1 MLLVGLIKGPGGLD
15 PLILLLFALI
25 LDAVIGPWFSARRLA
40 WHPLNLFAEAVRWC
54 DRKMNRAHRTAAD
67 RAMRGAFMVLVL
79 VILTGGLGYGI
90 ALLARLVP
98 EGFLLELLAI
108 LFLIDQRAVY
118 EQVRRVSAALSS
130 ESIGAARERL
140 QALSGSDAAGMDTHA
155 IARTAIQ
162 ICARSFAFGVVAP
175 VFWYLL
181 FGLPGLM
188 VLRAVAVIDDVVGEP
203 SDKHRAFGF
212 VAARLD
218 EVLILIPAPL
228 AGLFLVI
235 ASLFVPTAK
244 PGRALKTMT
253 SKTAGARTLRWPV
266 GAMAGA
272 LDVALAGGTG
282 WIGAGTARARALD
295 IRRAL
300 FLFTVG
306 CLLNGVVVAALA
318 VARLV

>member
-1 MLLVGLIKGPGGLD
+1 MLLAGLIKGPGGLD

-25 LDAVIGPWFSARRLA
+25 LDALIGPWFSARRLA
-40 WHPLNLFAEAVRWC
+40 WHPLNLFAAVVRWC
-54 DRKMNRAHRTAAD
+54 DRKMNRAHRSAAD
-67 RAMRGAFMVLVL
+67 RAMRGAVMVLVL
-79 VILTGGLGYGI
+79 ASFAGALGYGI
-90 ALLARLVP
+90 AILARHVP

-108 LFLIDQRAVY
+108 LFLIDQRAVH
-118 EQVRRVSAALSS
+118 EQVRRVAAALST
-130 ESIGAARERL
+130 ESLGDARARL
-140 QALSGSDAAGMDTHA
+140 QTLSGSGAADMDSHA

-162 ICARSFAFGVVAP
+162 IAARSFAFGVVAP
-175 VFWYLL
+175 AFWYVL

-218 EVLILIPAPL
+218 EVLILIPAPI
-228 AGLFLVI
+228 AGLLLVI
-235 ASLFVPTAK
+235 ASLFVPTAR
-244 PGRALKTMT
+244 PGGALKTMT
-253 SKTAGARTLRWPV
+253 SRAAGARTLRWPV

-272 LDVALAGGTG
+272 LDVALAGGSG
-282 WIGAGTARARALD
+282 WIGTGSARARALD

-306 CLLNGVVVAALA
+306 CLLDGVTVAALA
-318 VARLV
+318 VAHLV